1 MKRSVE
7 NFAKR
12 RLKMQELKKNKILTI
27 PNILTI
33 IRLCLIPV
41 FVWLY
46 CARDEYLITA
56 IILILSGVTDVVDG
70 FIARRFNAVSD
81 LGKILD
87 PIADKL
93 TQGAMLICLCTR
105 FDYMIAVI
113 VAMAAKEITL
123 GIITLILI
131 NKTQKVQSSRWHG
144 KAATV
149 ILYTTL
155 IIHVLWINIPTE
167 ISNIVILLCLIAI
180 TLSFILYGLSDVKQ
194 LLKEEKK
201 EAQI

>member
-1 MKRSVE
+1 
-7 NFAKR
+7 
-12 RLKMQELKKNKILTI
+12 MQETKKNKVLTI

-33 IRLCLIPV
+33 IRLCLIPI
-41 FVWLY
+41 FIWLY

-56 IILILSGVTDVVDG
+56 IILILSGITDIVDG
-70 FIARRFNAVSD
+70 YIARHFNAISD

-113 VAMAAKEITL
+113 VAMAVKEITL

-131 NKTQKVQSSRWHG
+131 NKTQRVQSSRWHG

-149 ILYTTL
+149 ILYATVIL
-155 IIHVLWINIPTE
+155 HVLWINIPAE
-167 ISNIVILLCLIAI
+167 ISNIVILLCLITI
-180 TLSFILYGLSDVKQ
+180 ILSFILYGLSDLKQ
-194 LLKEEKK
+194 LLKKSKK